1 MTRAV
6 ALRACALFVLLT
18 LVVAAIDAGAAT
30 AVTSAF
36 VLIGLM
42 LTVMTAG
49 FASLAP
55 QRVPVRVAAR
65 RRR

>member
-6 ALRACALFVLLT
+6 ALRASALFVLLT
-18 LVVAAIDAGAAT
+18 LVVAAIDAGAAS
-30 AVTSAF
+30 AVTGAF
-36 VLIGLM
+36 VVIGLA
-42 LTVMTAG
+42 LTMMTAA

-55 QRVPVRVAAR
+55 QRIPVRVVAR